1 MRFRE
6 LLEGATDVL
15 YHYTN
20 LHAAADV
27 FSAEAFRLSTAL
39 GTQAELDLQPPGYPY
54 YFSTTRSKTGSY
66 HRHVGKNAVMF
77 VLDGQWFQQRYP
89 VKPVDYWAGMNA
101 DRKEAEDRV
110 YSRDSEIPLG
120 GVRAVHILFR
130 ESGGTESSLLRKILI
145 ASKTQGIQTYVYD
158 DESAWRLQDRR
169 KALDTEA
176 LLSVAQGEMDP
187 EYRAWT
193 RQREVLQ
200 TQEEPRGVSAWNEL
214 IRTPATQYDN
224 LSKNAQKIAYDFR
237 YDKEYYWRSRVES
250 LKTDI
255 HNSKSQR
262 SGFEYPEVVKLTKL
276 MRQAGL
282 KSIADLVQYMRD
294 KWRLKESLET
304 DMKAQEILTE
314 APKKKAP
321 KVPFTQGPITVL
333 NFDDDGVTP
342 FLYMIRNQSYLNPD
356 RLSLAELVA
365 KAQKKKSPKKT
376 TTAATAKK
384 SAPKKIKVPFTQG
397 PITVLS
403 IDKNGKPNKY
413 VVNDELYTDSGPFH
427 NEVGLSLEALVAAA
441 QNNLD
446 YMKSKNKKST
456 EKKST
461 TKKQQSDTH
470 YDKVPLEIVDF
481 PALAKQTVK
490 YIKDNAEPWLAAS
503 KNGQLVVYRGVENSP
518 QQALAWTK
526 PVRQDRRPKDSSQT
540 LHDRFN
546 AIIAAAGGTANRSNA
561 AFVTSSFT
569 GASHYGS
576 VYVYIPLGDFTYTWS
591 PFYTDW
597 TEDFGHDTLN
607 KAMIKRSLSMASPE
621 SYDRKQ
627 AKYLVKVNTGLAD
640 AVKKQHEI
648 MIRSDQGLFV
658 KNSFYLQYVLPLLQG
673 VKTGVKKK

>member
-1 MRFRE
+1 MKIIE

-20 LHAAADV
+20 LHATADV
-27 FSAEAFRLSTAL
+27 FSAGAFRLSTAL
-39 GTQAELDLQPPGYPY
+39 GTQAELDLQPAGYPY

-66 HRHVGKNAVMF
+66 HRLVGKNAVMF

-169 KALDTEA
+169 RALDTEA
-176 LLSVAQGEMDP
+176 LLSVAQGKMDP

-193 RQREVLQ
+193 SQRQALQ

-214 IRTPATQYDN
+214 IQTPAAQYDK

-237 YDKEYYWRSRVES
+237 HDKEYYWRSRVES

-255 HNSKSQR
+255 HNSKGQR
-262 SGFEYPEVVKLTKL
+262 AGFEYPAVVKLTKL

-304 DMKAQEILTE
+304 DMKAQELLTE
-314 APKKKAP
+314 APKTKLP
-321 KVPFTQGPITVL
+321 KVPFT
-333 NFDDDGVTP
+333 
-342 FLYMIRNQSYLNPD
+342 
-356 RLSLAELVA
+356 
-365 KAQKKKSPKKT
+365 K
-376 TTAATAKK
+376 
-384 SAPKKIKVPFTQG
+384 G

-427 NEVGLSLEALVAAA
+427 NEVGLSLEALVAAV

-461 TKKQQSDTH
+461 PKQKKSSEDQ
-470 YDKVPLEIVDF
+470 YAKVPLVQIDHA
-481 PALAKQTVK
+481 ALAQQTVDH
-490 YIKDNAEPWLAAS
+490 IKTHAQPWMALTG
-503 KNGQLVVYRGVENSP
+503 NGQNFKVFRGVLKPPGREMLSFVV
-518 QQALAWTK
+518 
-526 PVRQDRRPKDSSQT
+526 PVRQDRVPKDTKLKKHQ
-540 LHDRFN
+540 RFN
-546 AIIAAAGGTANRSNA
+546 AVIAAAGGTANRSNS
-561 AFVTSSFT
+561 AFVTSAITTANF
-569 GASHYGS
+569 YGRA
-576 VYVYIPLGDFTYTWS
+576 YVYIPLGDFTYTFS
-591 PFYTDW
+591 PYYRDW
-597 TEDFGHDTLN
+597 TEDFDNEDLDGLMVKPKSGQSLN
-607 KAMIKRSLSMASPE
+607 PADPA
-621 SYDRKQ
+621 SYDRK
-627 AKYLVKVNTGLAD
+627 KVTSKIRVDTEIERAIKNGL
-640 AVKKQHEI
+640 EI
-648 MIRSDQGLFV
+648 MIKSDQGLYVEPFFYN
-658 KNSFYLQYVLPLLQG
+658 NSVLPLLA
-673 VKTGVKKK
+673 KTTKGKKK